1 MDFQAICPQC
11 KGNISSSDFFC
22 GNCGKKL
29 KEPPLSTTLLKQI
42 LIYALSL
49 FLPPAGVW
57 PAVKYLR
64 QPDEKSKR
72 VGIIVLL
79 LTIISIVLTIRL
91 SKSFLNS
98 FTQKLNTQYNFLEEI
113 DY

>member
-1 MDFQAICPQC
+1 MDFQTVCPQC
-11 KGNISSSDFFC
+11 KGNVSSLDFFC
-22 GNCGKKL
+22 PNCGKKL
-29 KEPPLSTTLLKQI
+29 KEPPLSTTLLKQT

-57 PAVKYLR
+57 PAIKYLR

-72 VGIIVLL
+72 VGIIALL
-79 LTIISIVLTIRL
+79 FTVISIILTIWL
-91 SKSFLNS
+91 SMGFLNS
-98 FTQKLNTQYNFLEEI
+98 FTKRLNTQYNFLEGI